1 MSFNEKR
8 VIIAEDE
15 ALVAMDLSMQL
26 EDLGILVE
34 GIASSGKEAIR
45 LAKDSIPD
53 LVIMDIRL
61 QGGTNGFE
69 AAKTIY
75 QRQRIPVLFITA
87 SSKKELAWES
97 DSYEFNILSK
107 PFSRDQL
114 RNALEISFKMNS

>member
-87 SSKKELAWES
+87 SSKKELAWKS